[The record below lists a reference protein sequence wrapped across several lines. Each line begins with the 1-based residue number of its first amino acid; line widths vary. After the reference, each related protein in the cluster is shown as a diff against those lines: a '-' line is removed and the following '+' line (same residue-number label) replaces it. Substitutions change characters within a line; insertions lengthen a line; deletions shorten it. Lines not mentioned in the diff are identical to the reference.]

1 MKVAAACACAVAALT
16 AAVAHADDDGFIGR
30 SRAPLEVDDCPP
42 RPDLSPAEI
51 KSRGADHYDRGLVL
65 YLQGDYAGSIAEF
78 VGAYCLAPVPSLLK
92 DIGQSYERSV
102 RFEKAITYFE
112 RYVLATDATVDAVA
126 RENILARIQV
136 LSRLA
141 STIRVATEPPNA
153 KVTVRNARQAV
164 ASATANTDD
173 LISLPAGDYTMV
185 VELPNYEPVEHEL
198 TIGIGQPY
206 SYSFR
211 LQRRR
216 GRLRI
221 NTVPGDARILVDDRI
236 VGQGSFEGELDLGPH
251 KIDVDQPGWLPTH
264 QTIEVREVGTAEASI
279 ALARPPTT
287 ARWMAIG
294 GATAYGLYA
303 GISAGTLVDTS
314 TDGSTAAAGGLA
326 GLVIGAV
333 GGYLLIPE
341 DIHHGTASLLLT
353 SATAGAIGGL
363 ELGLALSDDDRVLT
377 SSALGGS
384 VAGATIAVLAARQ
397 GEIGEGPAAI
407 VNSGVLWGT
416 VSGLLFTQVFAGS
429 DRTDLALTSA
439 GSTLGLITGVV
450 LARRYDI
457 SRRRAIYIDLAGAAG
472 LVAGLAVQ
480 NGAQSSSTGTAAS
493 DESRSHFTLAGMAI
507 GLGLGVYLTRN
518 FDAPVL
524 RLQPTVTP
532 VRDRAGGQGLVV
544 GVGGAL

>member
-1 MKVAAACACAVAALT
+1 MTLLRVACACAIAALT
-16 AAVAHADDDGFIGR
+16 ATAAHADDDGFIGR
-30 SRAPLEVDDCPP
+30 RRVALEIDDCPP
-42 RPDLSPAEI
+42 QPSLSPAEI
-51 KSRGADHYDRGLVL
+51 KARGTDHYNRGLVL
-65 YLQGDYAGSIAEF
+65 YLQGDYPGSIAEF
-78 VGAYCLAPVPSLLK
+78 VSAYCLAPLPSLLK

-102 RFEKAITYFE
+102 RFERAITYFE
-112 RYVLATDATVDAVA
+112 RYVVATNDPVG
-126 RENILARIQV
+126 RENIVARIQV

-153 KVTVRNARQAV
+153 NITVRDARQTV

-173 LISLPAGDYTMV
+173 LISLPAGSYTMQ
-185 VELPNYEPVEHEL
+185 VELPNYEPVEQPL
-198 TIGIGQPY
+198 TIGIGEPY

-211 LQRRR
+211 LQPRR

-221 NTVPGDARILVDDRI
+221 NTVPGDARILVDDRL
-236 VGQGSFEGELDLGPH
+236 VGQGSFDGELDLGPH
-251 KIDVDQPGWLPTH
+251 KIAVEQPGWLPTE

-279 ALARPPTT
+279 ALARPPST

-303 GISAGTLVDTS
+303 GASIGALVDTS
-314 TDGSTAAAGGLA
+314 VDGSTTAATGLA
-326 GLVIGAV
+326 GLVVGGI

-353 SATAGAIGGL
+353 ATATGAIGGF
-363 ELGLALSDDDRVLT
+363 EAGLALSDDSRVLT
-377 SSALGGS
+377 STALGGS

-397 GEIGEGPAAI
+397 GEIGEGQAAI

-439 GSTLGLITGVV
+439 GSGLGLVTGVV
-450 LARRYDI
+450 LAKRYGI
-457 SRRRAIYIDLAGAAG
+457 SRKRVIYIDLAGTAG

-480 NGAQSSSTGTAAS
+480 NGAQSSSTGTSAS

-518 FDAPVL
+518 LDAPVL

-532 VRDRAGGQGLVV
+532 VRDRAGGRGLVV
-544 GVGGAL
+544 GLGGAL

>member
-1 MKVAAACACAVAALT
+1 MRRTLAVCAGVAVALS
-16 AAVAHADDDGFIGR
+16 AAGARADDDGFIGR
-30 SRAPLEVDDCPP
+30 RRLPLEIDDCPP
-42 RPDLSPAEI
+42 QPGLTPAEI
-51 KSRGADHYDRGLVL
+51 KTRGADHYERGAVL
-65 YLQGDYAGSIAEF
+65 YLQGDYDGSIAEF
-78 VGAYCLAPVPSLLK
+78 VGAYCLAPLPSLLK

-112 RYVLATDATVDAVA
+112 RFVIATSDAVA
-126 RENILARIQV
+126 RDNIVARIQV

-153 KVTVRNARQAV
+153 TVTVRDARRTV

-173 LISLPAGDYTMV
+173 LISLPAGSYTMQ
-185 VELPNYEPVEHEL
+185 VELPNYEPITQEL

-211 LQRRR
+211 LRPRR

-221 NTVPGDARILVDDRI
+221 HAVPGDARILVDDRV
-236 VGQGSFEGELDLGPH
+236 VGLGSYDGEVDLGPH
-251 KIDVDQPGWLPTH
+251 TIDVDQPGWIPTR
-264 QTIEVREVGTAEASI
+264 QTVEVRESSPAEASI
-279 ALARPPTT
+279 ALARPPAG
-287 ARWMAIG
+287 ARWLAIG
-294 GATAYGLYA
+294 GATAFGLYA
-303 GISAGTLVDTS
+303 GASVGALVDTS
-314 TDGSTAAAGGLA
+314 DAGSIAAASGLA
-326 GLVIGAV
+326 GIAV
-333 GGYLLIPE
+333 GGIGGYLLIPE
-341 DIHHGTASLLLT
+341 DIRHGTASLLLT
-353 SATAGAIGGL
+353 AATAGAIGGL
-363 ELGLALSDDDRVLT
+363 ELGLAFSDDERVLV

-384 VAGATIAVLAARQ
+384 VAGVTVAVLAARQ
-397 GEIGEGPAAI
+397 GEIGDGQAAI

-416 VSGLLFTQVFAGS
+416 MSGLLFTQVFAGS

-439 GSTLGLITGVV
+439 GSSLGLISGVV
-450 LARRYDI
+450 LAKRYEI

-480 NGAQSSSTGTAAS
+480 NGAQSSDAGAAAS
-493 DESRSHFTLAGMAI
+493 NESRSHFTLAGMAI

-524 RLQPTVTP
+524 RLQPSVTP
-532 VRDRAGGQGLVV
+532 IRDRAGGRGLVV

>member
-1 MKVAAACACAVAALT
+1 MNRLLAALAGAVTALT
-16 AAVAHADDDGFIGR
+16 ATAAHADDDGFIGR
-30 SRAPLEVDDCPP
+30 RRVALEIDDCPP
-42 RPDLSPAEI
+42 QPGLSAAEI
-51 KSRGADHYDRGLVL
+51 KARGADHYDRGLVL
-65 YLQGDYAGSIAEF
+65 YLQGDYPGSISEF
-78 VGAYCLAPVPSLLK
+78 VAAYCLAPLPSLLK

-102 RFEKAITYFE
+102 RFERAITYFE
-112 RYVLATDATVDAVA
+112 RYVIATNDPVG
-126 RENILARIQV
+126 RENIVARIQV

-153 KVTVRNARQAV
+153 TITVRDARQTV

-173 LISLPAGDYTMV
+173 LISLPAGTYTMQ
-185 VELPNYEPVEHEL
+185 VELPNYEPVEQPL
-198 TIGIGQPY
+198 TIGIGEPY

-211 LQRRR
+211 LQPRR

-221 NTVPGDARILVDDRI
+221 NTVPGDARILVDDRL
-236 VGQGSFEGELDLGPH
+236 VGQGSFDGDLDLGPH
-251 KIDVDQPGWLPTH
+251 KIDVEQPGWLPTR

-279 ALARPPTT
+279 ALTRPPST
-287 ARWMAIG
+287 ARWLAVG

-303 GISAGTLVDTS
+303 GASVGALVDTS
-314 TDGSTAAAGGLA
+314 DDGSTAAATGLA
-326 GLVIGAV
+326 GLVIGGI

-341 DIHHGTASLLLT
+341 DIHYGTASLLLT
-353 SATAGAIGGL
+353 AATTGAIGGF
-363 ELGLALSDDDRVLT
+363 EAGLALSADDSVLT
-377 SSALGGS
+377 STALGGS
-384 VAGATIAVLAARQ
+384 VVGATVAVLAARQ
-397 GEIGEGPAAI
+397 GEIGEGQAAI

-416 VSGLLFTQVFAGS
+416 ASGLLFTQVFAGS

-439 GSTLGLITGVV
+439 GSGLGLITGVV
-450 LARRYDI
+450 LAKRYAI
-457 SRRRAIYIDLAGAAG
+457 SRKRVIYIDLAGTAG

-480 NGAQSSSTGTAAS
+480 NGAQSSSTGTSAS

-532 VRDRAGGQGLVV
+532 VRDRAGGRGLVV
-544 GVGGAL
+544 GLGGAL